1 MIGDLNKLGIV
12 LKSLDVI
19 KIGTVGVNVAN
30 VETYRTALKGLSI
43 EQSVFA
49 LASKGATEEQIRQI
63 LIINE
68 ATAKDVE
75 AAIAKAGLTTAT
87 KALTQAEMLEIA
99 TKNGVA
105 KAEAEELLKK
115 IGITATEEGQVAV
128 KKQVTLA
135 MLEQAVASGNLTAA
149 ESTQIATM
157 LGLNAIETTNIGI
170 TNVLTASF
178 AKLWAVITAH
188 PTGAILTAI
197 GAVAVGTIAYIN
209 KTNKD
214 AKKALVEAHET
225 AQQALE
231 DTKTSLSDDKSEL
244 QSVNSELETT
254 KRKIQEISSIGAPT
268 LVEQNELSKLSTSN
282 AQLEIQ
288 RTLLEN
294 NIKLKQKSAALDAK
308 ELLGTQVEMEYA
320 DILDN
325 SSITSSKESYTYA
338 DHAKYQASNLKNA
351 YNIYMKALEE
361 GNVRRQE
368 LAQELIDA
376 SAGDTAELT
385 SELLE
390 IVESF
395 KYDDGTIIEG
405 YEELYNK
412 YMGMIYNLQSLTN
425 PGTFLDIA
433 KSVTVGTDID
443 YEKAISE
450 AYALAYDGNF
460 DVAKLNQDFVK
471 VLADAGI
478 DESTIYYIFSLKQKE
493 YQLLVDKIN
502 DKYKVSEVPDK
513 VRQDYWDGNG
523 NIHSEYVDVDEE
535 TKNRIE
541 EINIINQYLN
551 DYAKENP
558 IEFQL
563 ITSYDEGFALLD
575 KYIEEEKKKAE
586 NNTDYIGDYIT
597 NAIARIYDEAKVQS
611 STLNIENPNLS
622 KQLLDSTESLDNF
635 QSSVKSASDAYSTL
649 LSGSYSS
656 SELLD
661 SIQAINQA
669 VSSMGGSLN
678 WEFIDSQSNSLEVL
692 GNAIEYVS
700 EQYADSILSGA
711 GIDPDSDFG
720 KILAENSIQAQKA
733 ATQLEAVNEQIDSLQ
748 EAYQNLTDA
757 VDTYNQCGHIT
768 FDQLQNLLSMEPQY
782 LACLT
787 NENGQLQ
794 LNRQAMQN
802 LADRRLY
809 DAKVQAVQQAISE
822 LGTLTHHDEQK
833 AITDSAQAFRD
844 SVEDVSAYNMELAKT
859 LTEAGIAAPLIRDL
873 GAALNGAE
881 ERGASDVDIQ
891 TVINNLN
898 AKMKLIGS
906 VDIGNLSGASSS
918 AAEQAETDWK
928 NLLDKETVL
937 LEKQLAANL
946 ITFQEYIDK
955 RGQIIEDYYRD
966 GKISAEEY
974 YDALESMYDSQLS
987 LYDKAANAVTN
998 SIDDEIERL
1007 NEQKEA
1013 IENSHQVKIDAIQE
1027 EIDALNKAND
1037 ARKAQID
1044 LEKAQYEAERAR
1056 NQRINKVY
1064 DGSQFVYAA
1073 DVEAVRDA
1081 EENLAD
1087 KKTQINI
1094 SRLEAQI
1101 ESLER
1106 EMENAT
1112 KGLDSQIEA
1121 LESYKEKWNEISG
1134 IYEEQQNKLIVAE
1147 ILGADWES
1155 QVLNGRLDTLRS
1167 FTEQYIALQQAQAD
1181 AAANAARI
1189 KAESAAGNAI
1199 GGNVGTAPTTQD
1211 LKQTDDGDEDDTN
1224 GQAPPKI
1231 RTTHPVPTTSGSVD
1245 YKHFNRNVTRIFAT
1259 MAHFHGG
1266 LDEGYATAP
1275 GQSTPASRSLALLQ
1289 KLAGENLLPNEL
1301 PAILRHGELVITPEQ
1316 QRNIIANTQ
1325 RYCSLSSANSGY
1337 ASSYSGE
1344 ASQIHIDSLT
1354 ISCPNVTN
1362 NSGAEYILKS
1372 LERLPLDNIQHSH
1385 RRRY

>member
-1 MIGDLNKLGIV
+1 MINILKK
-12 LKSLDVI
+12 LKSDKATLKSIVEAFNTTSISVNNLSKKFGGLDDSVIAYLNSIEKGKASINGISEAINDSASTMTSAITTTKLLSAALNALSGLAFSLVI
-19 KIGTVGVNVAN
+19 KGITWAISELIVTLDKQKEKLNDAVMAYKLSESELSNINNELKTTAERIDELNARDSLTFTEQDELDRLIETNDELERKIYLLQQANQKAEKEVATEAQKTYNKYTNNRVLNAVEQIDFYTNSSLLVNVN
-30 VETYRTALKGLSI
+30 WDNWKDDLSWLI
-43 EQSVFA
+43 AQY
-49 LASKGATEEQIRQI
+49 KRQ
-63 LIINE
+63 
-68 ATAKDVE
+68 
-75 AAIAKAGLTTAT
+75 
-87 KALTQAEMLEIA
+87 
-99 TKNGVA
+99 
-105 KAEAEELLKK
+105 EELLANAQVNGWSDHEAKAK
-115 IGITATEEGQVAV
+115 SDLELLEEYMAEASIGYQDLYE
-128 KKQVTLA
+128 K
-135 MLEQAVASGNLTAA
+135 
-149 ESTQIATM
+149 
-157 LGLNAIETTNIGI
+157 
-170 TNVLTASF
+170 
-178 AKLWAVITAH
+178 
-188 PTGAILTAI
+188 
-197 GAVAVGTIAYIN
+197 
-209 KTNKD
+209 
-214 AKKALVEAHET
+214 
-225 AQQALE
+225 
-231 DTKTSLSDDKSEL
+231 
-244 QSVNSELETT
+244 
-254 KRKIQEISSIGAPT
+254 ISSISDFAMT
-268 LVEQNELSKLSTSN
+268 DDL
-282 AQLEIQ
+282 
-288 RTLLEN
+288 
-294 NIKLKQKSAALDAK
+294 
-308 ELLGTQVEMEYA
+308 
-320 DILDN
+320 
-325 SSITSSKESYTYA
+325 
-338 DHAKYQASNLKNA
+338 
-351 YNIYMKALEE
+351 
-361 GNVRRQE
+361 E
-368 LAQELIDA
+368 LAKQDLDDMLDIVAEILGYSGQRFETDFNKTWNSADFVQSKTELEALAKDGKLNA
-376 SAGDTAELT
+376 DVLESNEQYKKLLTDTGATAED
-385 SELLE
+385 
-390 IVESF
+390 VAQH
-395 KYDDGTIIEG
+395 IIA
-405 YEELYNK
+405 
-412 YMGMIYNLQSLTN
+412 LTN
-425 PGTFLDIA
+425 
-433 KSVTVGTDID
+433 KM
-443 YEKAISE
+443 
-450 AYALAYDGNF
+450 
-460 DVAKLNQDFVK
+460 
-471 VLADAGI
+471 
-478 DESTIYYIFSLKQKE
+478 KQ
-493 YQLLVDKIN
+493 
-502 DKYKVSEVPDK
+502 
-513 VRQDYWDGNG
+513 
-523 NIHSEYVDVDEE
+523 
-535 TKNRIE
+535 
-541 EINIINQYLN
+541 
-551 DYAKENP
+551 
-558 IEFQL
+558 
-563 ITSYDEGFALLD
+563 
-575 KYIEEEKKKAE
+575 
-586 NNTDYIGDYIT
+586 IGD
-597 NAIARIYDEAKVQS
+597 
-611 STLNIENPNLS
+611 STLDSEPSSLLFT
-622 KQLLDSTESLDNF
+622 QLTTSQESLDTF

-649 LSGSYSS
+649 LSRNYSS

-678 WEFIDSQSNSLEVL
+678 WEFINSQSNSLEVL

-720 KILAENSIQAQKA
+720 KILAENIIQAQKA

-787 NENGQLQ
+787 DENGQLQ

-844 SVEDVSAYNMELAKT
+844 SVDDVSAYNMELAKT

-918 AAEQAETDWK
+918 AVSQAETDWK
-928 NLLDKETVL
+928 SLLDKETDL
-937 LEKQLAANL
+937 LEKQLASNL
-946 ITFQEYIDK
+946 ITFQAYINK
-955 RGQIIEDYYRD
+955 RRQVIKNYYLD
-966 GKISAEEY
+966 GKITAEEY
-974 YDALESMYDSQLS
+974 YDALESMYGSQLS
-987 LYDKAANAVTN
+987 LYDKAVNAVTGR
-998 SIDDEIERL
+998 IDDEIDQL

-1013 IENSHQVKIDAIQE
+1013 IENSYQVKIDAIQE

-1056 NQRINKVY
+1056 NQRVNKVY

-1087 KKTQINI
+1087 QKTQMNI

-1134 IYEEQQNKLIVAE
+1134 IYEEQQSKLIVAE

-1189 KAESAAGNAI
+1189 KAEAAAGNAT
-1199 GGNVGTAPTTQD
+1199 GGNVGNTPSTQKLDSTSAGKDNTETEVPLKKPSPSTVGSTTA
-1211 LKQTDDGDEDDTN
+1211 GFN
-1224 GQAPPKI
+1224 I
-1231 RTTHPVPTTSGSVD
+1231 SSRFSV
-1245 YKHFNRNVTRIFAT
+1245 K

-1275 GQSTPASRSLALLQ
+1275 GQSTPANRSLSLLQ

-1301 PAILRHGELVITPEQ
+1301 PAILQHGELVITPEQ

-1325 RYCSLSSANSGY
+1325 RYCSLSSVNSGY
-1337 ASSYSGE
+1337 ASPYSGE
-1344 ASQIHIDSLT
+1344 TSQIHIDSLT

>member
-1 MIGDLNKLGIV
+1 MIFKTINSSVDETKKTLALFNKDWNTYKRNWQNANSVFGKIGSIFAPAISKNDIEAIKAYNSQIDSGVTSQTAFNRTMLDASSTAQNLVASYNGGKVSVQGMAAAQNVAEVSTIGLSIAQTALNAAIGMGASLLVSLIVKGINKLIHANEEAIEKAEKLREKYEEFRSSNESNITTLKGLEKEFKGLSKGVSQYGDNISLTTEQYERYKELIQQIV
-12 LKSLDVI
+12 SMSPSLAEGYSTENGYIADKNGLLERAIELQEQEYRNELRKITNLDNLKTSMSGYIAEYKEAFNGGLVTDDMSAISTTTATDFSNALYDAFNVSDRDDYNSENLARDILKSLGIDDI
-19 KIGTVGVNVAN
+19 EQEMQKFFNENGYYQANWFFKEYADEIAKNINAITNALSYEN
-30 VETYRTALKGLSI
+30 VELDEEEFKNRILTVKDCAQAYLDMKDSISMANESIQRDLQYIAEYSDGYSDLTTEQQKFVNEFLKSFNIDDIVSRNWLGILTYDEDKMISVKRQITDFVETLSQDETTKSALTNLYAI
-43 EQSVFA
+43 PTDEQSISEFVIQFRNA
-49 LASKGATEEQIRQI
+49 LEVIQTYCQENGIEVPVAISDREQV
-63 LIINE
+63 INDLE
-68 ATAKDVE
+68 AQYQRAVDFAKDKFNGYDPTDFFKE
-75 AAIAKAGLTTAT
+75 HSIN
-87 KALTQAEMLEIA
+87 TQEEIDAWLEIA
-99 TKNGVA
+99 QGTEDA
-105 KAEAEELLKK
+105 IEAE
-115 IGITATEEGQVAV
+115 TEYIQNLSP
-128 KKQVTLA
+128 TLD
-135 MLEQAVASGNLTAA
+135 
-149 ESTQIATM
+149 
-157 LGLNAIETTNIGI
+157 
-170 TNVLTASF
+170 
-178 AKLWAVITAH
+178 
-188 PTGAILTAI
+188 P
-197 GAVAVGTIAYIN
+197 
-209 KTNKD
+209 
-214 AKKALVEAHET
+214 
-225 AQQALE
+225 
-231 DTKTSLSDDKSEL
+231 TSLS
-244 QSVNSELETT
+244 
-254 KRKIQEISSIGAPT
+254 
-268 LVEQNELSKLSTSN
+268 
-282 AQLEIQ
+282 AQL
-288 RTLLEN
+288 T
-294 NIKLKQKSAALDAK
+294 
-308 ELLGTQVEMEYA
+308 
-320 DILDN
+320 
-325 SSITSSKESYTYA
+325 TS
-338 DHAKYQASNLKNA
+338 Q
-351 YNIYMKALEE
+351 
-361 GNVRRQE
+361 
-368 LAQELIDA
+368 
-376 SAGDTAELT
+376 
-385 SELLE
+385 
-390 IVESF
+390 
-395 KYDDGTIIEG
+395 
-405 YEELYNK
+405 
-412 YMGMIYNLQSLTN
+412 
-425 PGTFLDIA
+425 
-433 KSVTVGTDID
+433 
-443 YEKAISE
+443 
-450 AYALAYDGNF
+450 
-460 DVAKLNQDFVK
+460 
-471 VLADAGI
+471 
-478 DESTIYYIFSLKQKE
+478 
-493 YQLLVDKIN
+493 
-502 DKYKVSEVPDK
+502 
-513 VRQDYWDGNG
+513 
-523 NIHSEYVDVDEE
+523 
-535 TKNRIE
+535 
-541 EINIINQYLN
+541 
-551 DYAKENP
+551 
-558 IEFQL
+558 
-563 ITSYDEGFALLD
+563 
-575 KYIEEEKKKAE
+575 
-586 NNTDYIGDYIT
+586 
-597 NAIARIYDEAKVQS
+597 
-611 STLNIENPNLS
+611 
-622 KQLLDSTESLDNF
+622 ESLDNF

-720 KILAENSIQAQKA
+720 KILAENIIQAQKA

-787 NENGQLQ
+787 DENGQLQ

-918 AAEQAETDWK
+918 AVSQAETDWK
-928 NLLDKETVL
+928 SLLDKETDL

-946 ITFQEYIDK
+946 ITFQAYINK
-955 RGQIIEDYYRD
+955 RRQVIKNYYLD
-966 GKISAEEY
+966 GKITAEEY
-974 YDALESMYDSQLS
+974 YDALESMYGSQLS
-987 LYDKAANAVTN
+987 LYDKAVNAVTGR
-998 SIDDEIERL
+998 IDDEIDQL

-1013 IENSHQVKIDAIQE
+1013 IENSYQVKIDAIQE

-1087 KKTQINI
+1087 QKTQINI

-1121 LESYKEKWNEISG
+1121 LESYKEKWNDISG
-1134 IYEEQQNKLIVAE
+1134 IYEEQQSKLIVAE

-1189 KAESAAGNAI
+1189 KAESAAGNAT
-1199 GGNVGTAPTTQD
+1199 GGNVGTVPAAQD
-1211 LKQTDDGDEDDTN
+1211 LWQTGDGN
-1224 GQAPPKI
+1224 
-1231 RTTHPVPTTSGSVD
+1231 VD
-1245 YKHFNRNVTRIFAT
+1245 YKHFNRDVTQIYAS

-1275 GQSTPASRSLALLQ
+1275 GQSTPANRSLALLQ